1 MKMMK
6 KTIFIII
13 VVLITMSIFRYIKTN
28 HKVEYKVNDYTIKEY
43 FYMNNEPHYDFII
56 NKKNNTYIFTV
67 NEKLNKKKK
76 VIKKIKEFKSN
87 NLVCIVPIYN
97 KNTNYGI
104 QCNLGKEQ
112 VSLNY
117 LQLANNK
124 DFNKI
129 YEKAKKYKIKLVN
142 DDSTKTNYKKVQV
155 YKKNI
160 LSDHVYYIWNYKG
173 IYVIDNEK
181 IEYKKFLD
189 YDLYDNVM
197 DCVADHYYVLFE
209 NNSVNGIEKVYY
221 YNAEKD
227 KVDSFKL
234 KTKLSKNSY
243 INGVVNNLIYVTDKK
258 TKKEYTVNIKK
269 KSITE
274 IDSDQT
280 KYIVYDNG
288 EKKELSKSDYF
299 MQNNYFDNNLIK
311 DSKVTNSKELKKEYN
326 YYYFIEDN
334 KLYKAL
340 DTNKNHKILLTEV
353 DDVSH
358 WLVRNRE
365 VVLLVDDTI
374 YSYDDYSGLRKI
386 LTTNELKYNY
396 ENIFEV
402 GKK

>member
-1 MKMMK
+1 M
-6 KTIFIII
+6 
-13 VVLITMSIFRYIKTN
+13 
-28 HKVEYKVNDYTIKEY
+28 
-43 FYMNNEPHYDFII
+43 
-56 NKKNNTYIFTV
+56 
-67 NEKLNKKKK
+67 
-76 VIKKIKEFKSN
+76 
-87 NLVCIVPIYN
+87 
-97 KNTNYGI
+97 
-104 QCNLGKEQ
+104 
-112 VSLNY
+112 
-117 LQLANNK
+117 
-124 DFNKI
+124 
-129 YEKAKKYKIKLVN
+129 
-142 DDSTKTNYKKVQV
+142 
-155 YKKNI
+155 
-160 LSDHVYYIWNYKG
+160 
-173 IYVIDNEK
+173 
-181 IEYKKFLD
+181 
-189 YDLYDNVM
+189 
-197 DCVADHYYVLFE
+197 
-209 NNSVNGIEKVYY
+209 
-221 YNAEKD
+221 
-227 KVDSFKL
+227 
-234 KTKLSKNSY
+234 
-243 INGVVNNLIYVTDKK
+243 NNLIYVTDKK

-353 DDVSH
+353 DDISH

-365 VVLLVDDTI
+365 VVLLIDDTI